1 MSTLEKILRSAESLF
16 EHQGF
21 EATTLRQITASAGV
35 NLAAV
40 NYHFGSKEALIREIF
55 KRRLTQLNQERLVA
69 LDRLEKAAAGR
80 PVKPAK
86 ILDAFFGTLLRI
98 AQKDNEGGPTF
109 LKLLGRTL
117 TEPSEFIRVFLATEY
132 EEVLG
137 RYREALFKSLPDVP
151 REEILWR
158 FHFMLG
164 ATAYAIAGTDSL
176 QLLAHEGLKETAQ
189 TPNQSKGRERETHQG
204 IGTDLME
211 IDRLLPRLMN
221 FLVGG
226 LRAPLP
232 DFETNTPQQ
241 AQVRQAAL
249 RIPSSSHTPRT
260 LPSAIK
266 GKG

>member
-1 MSTLEKILRSAESLF
+1 MSTLEKIVRAAESLF
-16 EHQGF
+16 EHQSF
-21 EATTLRQITASAGV
+21 EATTLRQITAAAGV

-55 KRRLTQLNQERLVA
+55 KRRLTQLNQERLAA
-69 LDRLEKAAAGR
+69 LDRLEKAAASR

-98 AQKDNEGGPTF
+98 AQKDKQGGPTF
-109 LKLLGRTL
+109 LKLLGRTH
-117 TEPSEFIRVFLATEY
+117 TEPSEFIRVFLASEY
-132 EEVLG
+132 EEVL
-137 RYREALFKSLPDVP
+137 RRFKEALIKSLPDVP

-176 QLLAHEGLKETAQ
+176 KLLAHEESKENPEASLR
-189 TPNQSKGRERETHQG
+189 SKPKDKEL
-204 IGTDLME
+204 DLMQ

-221 FLVGG
+221 FLIGG

-232 DFETNTPQQ
+232 DFNTQALRQ
-241 AQVRQAAL
+241 AQPRQAAL
-249 RIPSSSHTPRT
+249 RISRSVNQGR
-260 LPSAIK
+260 
-266 GKG
+266 G

>member
-1 MSTLEKILRSAESLF
+1 MSTKIQIVQAAERLF
-16 EHQGF
+16 IERGF
-21 EATTLRQITASAGV
+21 ESSTLRQITAAAGV

-40 NYHFGSKEALIREIF
+40 NYHFGSKEALLQEVFRH
-55 KRRLTQLNQERLVA
+55 RLRQLNDERLAA
-69 LDRLEKAAAGR
+69 LDRLEKQAGGK
-80 PVKPAK
+80 PVKPTK

-98 AQKDNEGGPTF
+98 AQRDKEGGPTF

-117 TEPSEFIRVFLATEY
+117 SEPSEFIRVFLASEY

-137 RYREALFKSLPDVP
+137 RYKEALIKSLPDVP

-176 QLLAHEGLKETAQ
+176 QLLAHEGAKETHKAHS
-189 TPNQSKGRERETHQG
+189 QSKTKDTSMNKN
-204 IGTDLME
+204 GTSEIME

-221 FLVGG
+221 FLIGG

-232 DFETNTPQQ
+232 DFETSRPQQ
-241 AQVRQAAL
+241 TRARQAAL
-249 RIPSSSHTPRT
+249 RIPSSNQTPRT
-260 LPSAIK
+260 PRSAIK

>member
-1 MSTLEKILRSAESLF
+1 MSTLEKIVRAAESLF
-16 EHQGF
+16 EHQSF
-21 EATTLRQITASAGV
+21 EATTLRQITAAAGV

-55 KRRLTQLNQERLVA
+55 KRRLTQLNEERLAA
-69 LDRLEKAAAGR
+69 LDRLEKAAASR

-98 AQKDNEGGPTF
+98 AQKDKQGGPTF
-109 LKLLGRTL
+109 LKLLGRTH
-117 TEPSEFIRVFLATEY
+117 TEPSEFIRVFLASEY
-132 EEVLG
+132 EEVLT
-137 RYREALFKSLPDVP
+137 RYKEALIKSLPDVP

-176 QLLAHEGLKETAQ
+176 KLLAHEGPKETQ
-189 TPNQSKGRERETHQG
+189 ESPSRSKPKDKDQES
-204 IGTDLME
+204 DLMQ

-232 DFETNTPQQ
+232 ELNTQ
-241 AQVRQAAL
+241 ALRHAQPRQAAL
-249 RIPSSSHTPRT
+249 RISRSVNQGR
-260 LPSAIK
+260 
-266 GKG
+266 G